1 MDFMF
6 FYETEFTELFGREK
20 YMLINN
26 RNIGDYPVIS
36 KETEEINETPV
47 KPVEQPDFAEMRD
60 FINNWHCKR
69 AALMAQMPVS
79 PVVTAFG
86 TFLGGG
92 IVFMVTDNPVYLLA
106 SLILGL
112 MAGAIMSSENNKTF
126 KKAIKELGENKKIV
140 EAYQKALDEE
150 DIRQIRMKNKE
161 IVNMDLFITEEYREI
176 SNVLP
181 VSFVASLCPH
191 DYRDNFFNSTN

>member
-1 MDFMF
+1 
-6 FYETEFTELFGREK
+6 
-20 YMLINN
+20 MLINN
-26 RNIGDYPVIS
+26 RSIGGCPVMA

-47 KPVEQPDFAEMRD
+47 KPVEKPDFAEMRD
-60 FINNWHCKR
+60 FINKWHCKR
-69 AALMAQMPVS
+69 AALMVQMPVS

-126 KKAIKELGENKKIV
+126 KKSIKELEKDKKIL
-140 EAYQKALDEE
+140 EEYQKALDEE

-176 SNVLP
+176 SNVPP